1 MYVHTDGHKTIKLLI
16 TSKCRNK
23 EQVDHRQ
30 EVAEVSD
37 IRKDSNSPP
46 KASGKK
52 VYLRSWVV
60 KIQNATRQ
68 KQKSYLGWSS
78 LVPRC
83 VAKPTDMSV
92 LTQPR
97 VGNKLKQDDSNR
109 NETLTLKGTI
119 RLASDWVSNHISWA
133 VHKCSNIGQGYHL
146 DGRPRVFGSLDL
158 KNKQPCPFSKILESR
173 QKTSSQF
180 SGSELSVCM
189 TFMCSHNCK
198 PEAPSTG
205 QNLECICKLALP
217 CTPNLANL
225 WR

>member
-1 MYVHTDGHKTIKLLI
+1 M
-16 TSKCRNK
+16 
-23 EQVDHRQ
+23 DHRQ

-52 VYLRSWVV
+52 VDLRSWVV

-97 VGNKLKQDDSNR
+97 VGKKLKQDDSNR

-146 DGRPRVFGSLDL
+146 DGRLLTSKMNFWRHIFDS
-158 KNKQPCPFSKILESR
+158 SKICQFISR
-173 QKTSSQF
+173 QLQTVLRRHCIR
-180 SGSELSVCM
+180 SEYFWEYFYQYSKQYLLSI
-189 TFMCSHNCK
+189 F
-198 PEAPSTG
+198 
-205 QNLECICKLALP
+205 
-217 CTPNLANL
+217 
-225 WR
+225 